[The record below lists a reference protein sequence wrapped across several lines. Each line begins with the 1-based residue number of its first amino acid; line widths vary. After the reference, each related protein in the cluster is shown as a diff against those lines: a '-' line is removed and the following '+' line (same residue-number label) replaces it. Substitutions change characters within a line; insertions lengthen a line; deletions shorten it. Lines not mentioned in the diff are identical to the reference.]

1 MRCLLLALSGHQK
14 QTGRCPLL
22 GVKRTSRIS
31 RPSFTLRVENCG
43 AKNPPDPA
51 TRICFDRLLQ
61 ERLAGGPALGAGG
74 PGKRNPAR
82 GYYEPTIGSSLDG
95 FVAGRR
101 LRHAEHIGVHEQRGR
116 VGQSANVDKLYV
128 LRACSS
134 VKGPVRLLR
143 RARDRAERAEHAAVA
158 FFGAQPRAALRAVIK

>member
-1 MRCLLLALSGHQK
+1 VGQKTHRTPPPESALTDCCKNAWLVDLRWEQVDLENAILHAA
-14 QTGRCPLL
+14 T
-22 GVKRTSRIS
+22 TSRQ
-31 RPSFTLRVENCG
+31 L
-43 AKNPPDPA
+43 AA
-51 TRICFDRLLQ
+51 AWMCF
-61 ERLAGGPALGAGG
+61 
-74 PGKRNPAR
+74 
-82 GYYEPTIGSSLDG
+82 I
-95 FVAGRR
+95 AGRR

-134 VKGPVRLLR
+134 VKGPARLLR